1 MSEVGA
7 WTETI
12 AACITAPGRGAV
24 AIVRLSGSRSV
35 EIAHVVA
42 PFLPADLQF
51 RHAYFGDFVTGDD
64 GLCLV
69 FAEGASF
76 TGELVVELN
85 CHGSPISVNRLLE
98 ACYTAGARPAER
110 GEFSLRAFLNGE
122 IDLAEAEGIRETV
135 DANTDRQF
143 DRANQL
149 RAGLLAAEI
158 APILEDVR
166 HGLTTVEALTDF
178 SEELGDFSLEKKTEK
193 IRSALARVDHFL
205 STEALSRRI
214 KQGLLVVLAG
224 RPNAGKSSLLNALL
238 KADRAIVTP
247 VAGTTRDTI
256 EEQIAIDGI
265 PVRLVDTAGLRESV
279 DEVEQEGIKRS
290 EQYISDA
297 DLVLYLFD
305 GAAGW
310 STEDD
315 RIFDELAVKAQILST
330 KADLEKG
337 DRGLPV
343 SVKSGDGL
351 DQVIEIIRSHV
362 EDSEIEPVT
371 LVDRHYT
378 VMREIRDLVQES
390 IETIENESVPD
401 DLAAVTLRGALRK
414 LGELTG
420 ESAPADV
427 LEQIFSQFCIG
438 K

>member
-24 AIVRLSGSRSV
+24 AIVRLSGSKSLD
-35 EIAHVVA
+35 IARIVA
-42 PFLPADLQF
+42 PFLPQDVVY
-51 RHAYFGDFVTGDD
+51 RHAYFGDFETGDD

-98 ACYTAGARPAER
+98 ACYAAGARAAER
-110 GEFSLRAFLNGE
+110 GEFSLRAFLNGV
-122 IDLAEAEGIRETV
+122 IDLSEAEGIRETV
-135 DANTDRQF
+135 DAMTDRQF

-149 RAGLLAAEI
+149 RVGMLAREI
-158 APILEDVR
+158 GPILEDVR

-178 SEELGDFSLEKKTEK
+178 SEELGEFTFERKTE
-193 IRSALARVDHFL
+193 RLFAALEGIDKFL
-205 STEALSRRI
+205 SSEALSRRI
-214 KQGLLVVLAG
+214 KEGLLVVLAG

-238 KADRAIVTP
+238 KADRAIVTAI
-247 VAGTTRDTI
+247 AGTTRDAI

-265 PVRLVDTAGLRESV
+265 PVRLVDTAGLRESN
-279 DEVEQEGIKRS
+279 DEVEQHGIRRS
-290 EQYISDA
+290 EQYMRDA

-305 GAAGW
+305 GSAGW
-310 STEDD
+310 TAEDE
-315 RIFDELAVKAQILST
+315 RLFEGIGERGEVLAT
-330 KADLEKG
+330 KADLGRSE
-337 DRGLPV
+337 RGIAV
-343 SVKSGDGL
+343 SVVSGEGIEL
-351 DQVIEIIRSHV
+351 VIEHIRSRI
-362 EDSEIEPVT
+362 ENGATEPVT
-371 LVDRHYT
+371 LVDRHYS
-378 VMREIRDLVQES
+378 VMHEVQNLVQES
-390 IETIENESVPD
+390 IDTLRNDSVPD

-420 ESAPADV
+420 ESASADV

>member
-24 AIVRLSGSRSV
+24 AIVRLSGSKSI
-35 EIAHVVA
+35 EIARTVA
-42 PFLPADLQF
+42 PFITDKF
-51 RHAYFGDFVTGDD
+51 EYRHAYFGKFVTEDD
-64 GLCLV
+64 GLCLI

-76 TGELVVELN
+76 TGEAVVELS
-85 CHGSPISVNRLLE
+85 CHGSPIAVNRLLE
-98 ACYTAGARPAER
+98 ACYAAGARPAER

-135 DANTDRQF
+135 DAMTDRQF

-149 RAGLLAAEI
+149 RSGLLAVEI
-158 APILEDVR
+158 SPILEDVR
-166 HGLTTVEALTDF
+166 HALTTVEALTDF
-178 SEELGDFSLEKKTEK
+178 SEELGEFSLEKKTER
-193 IRSALARVDHFL
+193 ILSGLERVDRFL
-205 STEALSRRI
+205 STEGLSRRI
-214 KQGLLVVLAG
+214 KEGILVVLAG

-256 EEQIAIDGI
+256 EEQISIDGI
-265 PVRLVDTAGLRESV
+265 PVRLVDTAGLRISE
-279 DEVEQEGIKRS
+279 DAIEAEGIRRS
-290 EQYISDA
+290 ERYILDA

-305 GAAGW
+305 GSVGW
-310 STEDD
+310 TAEDD
-315 RIFDELAVKAQILST
+315 RIFDELSGKCEILAT
-330 KADLEKG
+330 KADLGVG
-337 DRGLPV
+337 DRGISI
-343 SVKSGDGL
+343 SVQSGEGIDKVIGRIR
-351 DQVIEIIRSHV
+351 QEIEIGDV
-362 EDSEIEPVT
+362 EPVT
-371 LVDRHYT
+371 LVDRHYA
-378 VMREIRDLVQES
+378 VMHEVRELLLES
-390 IETIENESVPD
+390 AQTIENESVPD

-414 LGELTG
+414 IGELTG